1 MYGVSSCVVLAQRS
15 PPHSPPLALKYD
27 RLVVVIAQSY
37 AKEIREGCVR
47 GYALS
52 VKRWF
57 VQAEKYAKTHGQV
70 QLRHSNASSLK
81 DGVSGDG
88 SVEDG
93 GPTGGTGEGG
103 DAKKGNRLK
112 MSGRVVRSVCT
123 VLPPFCC
130 GRSNLDV
137 IHSVGCFFFVFYET
151 SAVM

>member
-1 MYGVSSCVVLAQRS
+1 MYAVC
-15 PPHSPPLALKYD
+15 
-27 RLVVVIAQSY
+27 IANVGAFVGQSH

-57 VQAEKYAKTHGQV
+57 AQAEKYAKTHGQV

-93 GPTGGTGEGG
+93 GSAGGVGEGG
-103 DAKKGNRLK
+103 EAKKGNRLK
-112 MSGRVVRSVCT
+112 MSGRVVRFLCVCVCIVVYINRRT
-123 VLPPFCC
+123 
-130 GRSNLDV
+130 
-137 IHSVGCFFFVFYET
+137 
-151 SAVM
+151 

>member
-1 MYGVSSCVVLAQRS
+1 MLVVSQLKGPFPPAPRS
-15 PPHSPPLALKYD
+15 RTNTTRS
-27 RLVVVIAQSY
+27 VMWGVVIAQSY

-81 DGVSGDG
+81 DGISGDG

-93 GPTGGTGEGG
+93 GAVGGGAGEGG
-103 DAKKGNRLK
+103 EAKKGNRLK
-112 MSGRVVRSVCT
+112 MSGRVVRVV
-123 VLPPFCC
+123 VLVRVRVLLL
-130 GRSNLDV
+130 GYR
-137 IHSVGCFFFVFYET
+137 
-151 SAVM
+151 